1 MIGFVVVRRALRGE
15 PVLRPT
21 AAGYAPSMRDRGARL
36 RNVGIFA
43 AALACGLTL
52 ASPAAAKPREF
63 QGPIGPS
70 GAISF
75 DLKGKGER
83 ARVLDLEWYRL
94 PVDCAKGKKDTS
106 TGTLTYKVPVED
118 GKFSANAVYGNKNH
132 PKAEAIIRGRINGE
146 RAHGTIIVR
155 GSKLPVNDA
164 GVGDC
169 DSGKHPWNAAG

>member
-1 MIGFVVVRRALRGE
+1 MRSIRTRKRLGAVVA
-15 PVLRPT
+15 T
-21 AAGYAPSMRDRGARL
+21 A
-36 RNVGIFA
+36 
-43 AALACGLTL
+43 LTL
-52 ASPAAAKPREF
+52 ATAAPAAAKTREY

-75 DLKGKGER
+75 AVKGKRDR
-83 ARVLDLEWYRL
+83 AKVLDLAWYRL
-94 PVDCAKGKKDTS
+94 PVDCGRRDDTS
-106 TGTLTYKVPVED
+106 TGTLTYKVAVEE
-118 GKFSANAVYGNKNH
+118 GKFAANAVYGNPKH

-169 DSGKHPWNAAG
+169 DSGKHRWNAAG